1 MRLSRI
7 ISSLPKPQGGDVVA
21 GISVALLALP
31 QGLAYAELAGM
42 PAKYGLYAAAIPSL
56 LAAIFASS
64 PYLQTGPVAL
74 TALLAYGALESLEDP
89 FSEGFVELAALLA
102 LLVGGIRLLLGLFR
116 LGRIA
121 DLLTDAVILGF
132 TNGAAILIVFSQ
144 LPKSLGVQN
153 SDSGI
158 LKSGWEAISTPDLWQ
173 FGAIA
178 FSVLTILIVL
188 GGRLFNRLF
197 PGVLIS
203 VISGIIVSN
212 LIDYSGPVVG
222 ELSGSFVSL
231 KFNFDWSSFGDLLL
245 PSAIIAIVGFAEP
258 AAIARTFS
266 KQDGSNWNPSKEFIS
281 QGVANI
287 ASAFSSSFP
296 VGGSFGRSSL
306 NKIAGAKTPWSGAIT
321 GAVVLVLLP
330 LSSLLSE
337 LPSAILGATVIWAV
351 MKLIKPLE
359 FFDLMR
365 NEPEQAVIAVGTL
378 LATLIT
384 APRID
389 RGIVLGILLSCIAYL
404 LKKFKVRRVTNKN
417 GPPVSR

>member
-1 MRLSRI
+1 MRLSKI
-7 ISSLPKPQGGDVVA
+7 LFSLPKPQSGDVVA

-74 TALLAYGALESLEDP
+74 TALLTYGALESLEDP
-89 FSEGFVELAALLA
+89 FTEGFVELAALLA
-102 LLVGGIRLLLGLFR
+102 LLVGGIRFLLGVFR
-116 LGRIA
+116 LGKIA

-153 SDSGI
+153 SDNGI
-158 LKSGWEAISTPDLWQ
+158 LRSGWDAITTPGLWQ
-173 FGAIA
+173 FGAIT

-197 PGVLIS
+197 PGVL
-203 VISGIIVSN
+203 VAVVFGIIISH

-222 ELSGSFVSL
+222 ELSGGFVSL
-231 KFNFDWSSFGDLLL
+231 KFNFDWTSFGDLLL

-258 AAIARTFS
+258 TAIARTFS
-266 KQDGSNWNPSKEFIS
+266 KQDGSNWSPSKEFIS
-281 QGVANI
+281 QGIANM

-321 GAVVLVLLP
+321 GAVVLGLLP

-359 FFDLMR
+359 FFDLVR
-365 NEPEQAVIAVGTL
+365 NEPEQALIAMGTL
-378 LATLIT
+378 FATLVT

-389 RGIVLGILLSCIAYL
+389 RGIVLGVLLSFIAYL
-404 LKKFKVRRVTNKN
+404 LKKFQVKRARNEN

>member
-1 MRLSRI
+1 MRLSKI
-7 ISSLPKPQGGDVVA
+7 LFSLPKPQSGDVVA

-89 FSEGFVELAALLA
+89 FTEGFVELAALLA
-102 LLVGGIRLLLGLFR
+102 LLVGVIRFLLGVFR

-158 LKSGWEAISTPDLWQ
+158 LRSGWEAISTPDLWQ
-173 FGAIA
+173 FGAIT

-197 PGVLIS
+197 PGVL
-203 VISGIIVSN
+203 VAVVFGIIISH

-258 AAIARTFS
+258 AAIARTYS

-281 QGVANI
+281 QGVANM

-321 GAVVLVLLP
+321 GAVVLGLLP

-365 NEPEQAVIAVGTL
+365 NEPEQALIAAGTL
-378 LATLIT
+378 LATLLT

-389 RGIVLGILLSCIAYL
+389 RGIVIGLGLSLIGYL
-404 LKKFKVRRVTNKN
+404 FDRFRLNKH
-417 GPPVSR
+417 PH

>member
-1 MRLSRI
+1 MRLSKI
-7 ISSLPKPQGGDVVA
+7 FSLPKPQGGDLVA
-21 GISVALLALP
+21 GVSVALLALP

-74 TALLAYGALESLEDP
+74 TALLAYGALESLEKP
-89 FSEGFVELAALLA
+89 FTEGYIELAALLA
-102 LLVGGIRLLLGLFR
+102 LIVGGIRLLLGICK
-116 LGRIA
+116 LGKIA

-153 SDSGI
+153 PGSGI
-158 LKSGWEAISTPDLWQ
+158 LRSGWDAIASPDMWH
-173 FGAIA
+173 FGAIT
-178 FSVLTILIVL
+178 FSILTILIVL
-188 GGRLFNRLF
+188 GGRLLNRLF
-197 PGVLIS
+197 PGVLLA
-203 VISGIIVSN
+203 VVFGILISN
-212 LIDYSGPVVG
+212 LVGYSGPEVG
-222 ELSGSFVSL
+222 ELSGSFVAL
-231 KFNFDWSSFGDLLL
+231 KFNFEWSSFGELLL
-245 PSAIIAIVGFAEP
+245 PGLIIAVVGFAEP

-266 KQDGSNWNPSKEFIS
+266 KQVGSTWNPSKEFVS
-281 QGVANI
+281 QGVANM

-321 GAVVLVLLP
+321 GAVVLALLP

-359 FFDLMR
+359 FIDLMR
-365 NEPEQAVIAVGTL
+365 NEPQQAIIAVGTL

-384 APRID
+384 APRIE
-389 RGIVLGILLSCIAYL
+389 RGIVLGVLLSCIAYL
-404 LKKFKVRRVTNKN
+404 LKKIQVRRAVNKN

>member
-1 MRLSRI
+1 MRISRI
-7 ISSLPKPQGGDVVA
+7 NLTVSKPRSGDVVA
-21 GISVALLALP
+21 GVSVALLALP

-42 PAKYGLYAAAIPSL
+42 PAKYGLYAAAIPCL

-74 TALLAYGALESLEDP
+74 TALLAYGALESLEKP
-89 FSEGFVELAALLA
+89 FTEGFIELAALLA
-102 LLVGGIRLLLGLFR
+102 LIVGGIRFLIGVFR
-116 LGRIA
+116 LGKIA

-144 LPKSLGVQN
+144 LPKSLGVQH
-153 SDSGI
+153 SESGI
-158 LKSGWEAISTPDLWQ
+158 LRSGWEAITTPDIWQ
-173 FGAIA
+173 FGAIT

-188 GGRLFNRLF
+188 GGRLLNRLF
-197 PGVLIS
+197 PGVLVAVVFGILIS
-203 VISGIIVSN
+203 H

-231 KFNFDWSSFGDLLL
+231 KFNFEWNSFGELLL
-245 PSAIIAIVGFAEP
+245 PGAIIAIVGFAEP

-266 KQDGSNWNPSKEFIS
+266 KQDGSIWNPSKEFVS
-281 QGVANI
+281 QGIANM

-306 NKIAGAKTPWSGAIT
+306 NRLAGAETPWSGAIT
-321 GAVVLVLLP
+321 GAVVLALLP
-330 LSSLLSE
+330 LASLLSE

-351 MKLIKPLE
+351 IKLIKPFDFLE
-359 FFDLMR
+359 LIR
-365 NEPEQAVIAVGTL
+365 NDFGQALIAIGTL

-389 RGIVLGILLSCIAYL
+389 RGIVLGILLSFIAYL
-404 LKKFKVRRVTNKN
+404 FKKFQVRGATNEN

>member
-1 MRLSRI
+1 MRFPKI
-7 ISSLPKPQGGDVVA
+7 FFSLPKPQSGDVVA

-89 FSEGFVELAALLA
+89 FTEGFVELAALLA
-102 LLVGGIRLLLGLFR
+102 LLVGVIRFLLGVFR

-153 SDSGI
+153 SDNGI
-158 LKSGWEAISTPDLWQ
+158 LRSGWDAITTPGLWQ
-173 FGAIA
+173 FGAIT

-197 PGVLIS
+197 PGVL
-203 VISGIIVSN
+203 VAVVFGIIISH

-258 AAIARTFS
+258 AAIARTYS

-281 QGVANI
+281 QGVANM

-321 GAVVLVLLP
+321 GAVVLGLLP

-365 NEPEQAVIAVGTL
+365 NEPEQALIAAGTL
-378 LATLIT
+378 LATLLT

-389 RGIVLGILLSCIAYL
+389 RGIVIGLGLSLIGYL
-404 LKKFKVRRVTNKN
+404 FDRFRLNKH
-417 GPPVSR
+417 PH

>member
-1 MRLSRI
+1 MRLSKI
-7 ISSLPKPQGGDVVA
+7 FSLPKPQGGDLVA
-21 GISVALLALP
+21 GVSVALLALP

-74 TALLAYGALESLEDP
+74 TALLAYGALESLEKP
-89 FSEGFVELAALLA
+89 FTEGYIELAALLA
-102 LLVGGIRLLLGLFR
+102 LIVGGIRLLLGICK
-116 LGRIA
+116 LGKIA

-153 SDSGI
+153 PGSGI
-158 LKSGWEAISTPDLWQ
+158 LRSGWDAIASPDMWH
-173 FGAIA
+173 FGAIT
-178 FSVLTILIVL
+178 FSILTILIVL
-188 GGRLFNRLF
+188 GGRLLNRLF
-197 PGVLIS
+197 PGVLLA
-203 VISGIIVSN
+203 VVFGILISN
-212 LIDYSGPVVG
+212 LVGYSGPVVG
-222 ELSGSFVSL
+222 ELSESFVAL
-231 KFNFDWSSFGDLLL
+231 KFNFEWSSFGELLL
-245 PSAIIAIVGFAEP
+245 PGLIIAVVGFAEP

-266 KQDGSNWNPSKEFIS
+266 KQVGSTWNPSKEFVS
-281 QGVANI
+281 QGVANM

-321 GAVVLVLLP
+321 GAVVLALLP
-330 LSSLLSE
+330 LSSLISE

-359 FFDLMR
+359 FFDLIR

-404 LKKFKVRRVTNKN
+404 LKKFKVRSAANKN